1 MKKFEKSVYQTRLN
15 AHLKEFKFITT
26 LTILLFVINLIGTIL
41 IIAVTNQWHILLL
54 TLLNLF
60 FVGYGVFSGVMEHK
74 AIKYYQQLLTVKS

>member
-1 MKKFEKSVYQTRLN
+1 MERFEKSVYQTRLN
-15 AHLKEFKFITT
+15 AHLKEFKYITV

-60 FVGYGVFSGVMEHK
+60 FVGYGIFGSVMEHK
-74 AIKYYQQLLTVKS
+74 AIKHYQKLLTIKS

>member
-1 MKKFEKSVYQTRLN
+1 MKKFEKSVYQPRLN
-15 AHLKEFKFITT
+15 AHLKEFKYITV

-60 FVGYGVFSGVMEHK
+60 FVGYGIFGSVMEHK
-74 AIKYYQQLLTVKS
+74 AIKHYQKLLTIKS